1 VLSRPHRFRLQSH
14 RLTLHLPLSRLSHRR
29 LMTNSLQARPSTH
42 RSLTGLSWRQL
53 ATMSSMT
60 AHASPMFVRA

>member
-1 VLSRPHRFRLQSH
+1 
-14 RLTLHLPLSRLSHRR
+14 LTLHLPLSRLSHQR

-53 ATMSSMT
+53 ATMRSMT